1 MTFPLACRYPKISMI
16 SFYYFC
22 DQTVINQLPT
32 KNVNFVLYWIYSKGF
47 PNWCVPYE
55 STDQMKTWQIDLHPS
70 PSKSSTNPMLQV
82 AVGMGLRSSA
92 IAAEVIS
99 VTDTWAWPHV
109 SVTESVPHLGT
120 SVQSFTL
127 HCSQSLLVRESH
139 HGSPSLKVQIMGRFY
154 QSIR

>member
-1 MTFPLACRYPKISMI
+1 MI

-82 AVGMGLRSSA
+82 TVGFN
-92 IAAEVIS
+92 
-99 VTDTWAWPHV
+99 
-109 SVTESVPHLGT
+109 LGT
-120 SVQSFTL
+120 VRKALLIQE
-127 HCSQSLLVRESH
+127 SQQ
-139 HGSPSLKVQIMGRFY
+139 GSPSLKVQMKARF
-154 QSIR
+154 